1 MDADAL
7 GSKQNCHE
15 AGPQKCRVL
24 ILGGGFG
31 GIYAALEME
40 KLLRRRKDISVTLV
54 TRDNFFLFTPMLHEV
69 AASDLEINTIVNPLR
84 KLLTR
89 VDTFVGNIE
98 AIDLSVRS
106 VRVSHGFDGHC
117 HDLFFDHMVLALGAS
132 TNFFGLPGVGANAL
146 TVRSLN
152 DAVVLRSRLI
162 SYLEEANSEC
172 AATER
177 KPMLTFVVAG
187 GGFAGVETMGGIND
201 FVREALTFYPNLNA
215 ADVRMVLLT
224 PDELIL
230 PELGPKLGAYA
241 QRKLASRGIEI
252 LTKARV
258 AAFESGRVRIT
269 DGRSIQAC
277 TLVWA
282 AGNAGNPL
290 VAALPL
296 PIHGGRVLVNEYLE
310 VESASG
316 IWALGDCALVPDL
329 KGGFHPPTAQHALRQ
344 GRALGR
350 NIKAAITGERK
361 KPFRF
366 STLGQLATIGRRTG
380 VANVFGIRFSGFIA
394 WWLWRTVYLSKLPR
408 FEKKLRVALD
418 WTLDLCFAKDF
429 ACPSQPTAAR
439 SISAGTETARP
450 AKVAS

>member
-1 MDADAL
+1 MVVCDSSNKHVHGDAK
-7 GSKQNCHE
+7 G
-15 AGPQKCRVL
+15 CRVL

-31 GIYAALEME
+31 GIYTALELE
-40 KLLRRRKDISVTLV
+40 KLLRWRSDVSVTLV

-69 AASDLEINTIVNPLR
+69 AASDLEINAIVNPLR

-89 VDTFVGNIE
+89 VNTFIGNVE
-98 AIDLSVRS
+98 SIDLSARS
-106 VRVSHGFDGHC
+106 VRVSHGLDDHC
-117 HDLFFDHMVLALGAS
+117 HGLGFDYLVLALGAS

-146 TVRSLN
+146 TVRSLD
-152 DAVVLRSRLI
+152 DAVALRSRLI

-172 AATER
+172 AAGER

-201 FVREALTFYPNLNA
+201 FVREALNFYPNLNA
-215 ADVRMVLLT
+215 ADLRMVLVT

-241 QRKLASRGIEI
+241 QLKLGSRGVEI
-252 LTKARV
+252 MTKARV
-258 AAFESGRVRIT
+258 AGFEQGQVKMS

-277 TLVWA
+277 TLVWT

-290 VAALPL
+290 VASLPL
-296 PIHGGRVLVNEYLE
+296 PNRGGRLLVNEFLE
-310 VESASG
+310 VEKAPG
-316 IWALGDCALVPDL
+316 VWALGDCALVPDL

-350 NIKAAITGERK
+350 NIAATITGK
-361 KPFRF
+361 KKKAFRF
-366 STLGQLATIGRRTG
+366 STLGQLAAIGRRTG

-394 WWLWRTVYLSKLPR
+394 WWLWRTIYLSKLPR
-408 FEKKLRVALD
+408 LEKKVRVALD
-418 WTLDLCFAKDF
+418 WTLDLCFSKDF
-429 ACPSQPTAAR
+429 ACLSKPR
-439 SISAGTETARP
+439 SASPAISAMTETTTPVKA
-450 AKVAS
+450 AS